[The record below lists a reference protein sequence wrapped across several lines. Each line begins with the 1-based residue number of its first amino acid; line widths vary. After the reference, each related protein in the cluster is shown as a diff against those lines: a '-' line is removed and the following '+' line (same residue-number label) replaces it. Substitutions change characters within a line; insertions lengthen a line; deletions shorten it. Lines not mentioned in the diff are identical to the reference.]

1 MQMHDINTC
10 DCEECDDARD
20 MISEGNSIRES
31 ERKLELYHSD
41 MAEFIHGEDSFH
53 FEMEDC

>member
-1 MQMHDINTC
+1 MHDINTC